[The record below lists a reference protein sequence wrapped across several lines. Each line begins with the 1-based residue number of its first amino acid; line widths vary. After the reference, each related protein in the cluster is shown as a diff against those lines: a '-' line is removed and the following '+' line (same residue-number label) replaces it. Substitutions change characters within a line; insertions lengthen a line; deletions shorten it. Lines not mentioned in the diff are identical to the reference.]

1 MLNEAPHESPA
12 TSIVVVMVVL
22 ASQSP
27 RRRELLTLAGIPFVV
42 RVAGVAEIRSQS
54 ELASDYVKRL
64 ALEKARAIEYS
75 PGELIL
81 AADTTVVVDNG
92 HLEEVVLEKPTDR
105 ADARRMMELLSGRTH
120 RVLTGICLRG
130 EGVDLVDVA
139 LTMVRFAPLSPIEID
154 EYVDSGEPMDKAGGY
169 AIQGRAAKFVE
180 SIEGCYFNVMGLP
193 ISLVYQHLKRFQ

>member
-1 MLNEAPHESPA
+1 
-12 TSIVVVMVVL
+12 MVVL

-42 RVAGVAEIRSQS
+42 RVTGVAEIRSAG

-64 ALEKARAIEYS
+64 AFEKARAIEYGPS
-75 PGELIL
+75 ELVL
-81 AADTTVVVDNG
+81 AADTTVVLDNG
-92 HLEEVVLEKPTDR
+92 HLEEVVLEKPVDK
-105 ADARRMMELLSGRTH
+105 ADARRMMELLSGRAH

-130 EGVDLVDVA
+130 DGVDLVDVA
-139 LTMVRFAPLSPIEID
+139 LTTVRFAPLSSIEIE

-169 AIQGRAAKFVE
+169 TIQGRAAKFVE

-193 ISLVYQHLKRFQ
+193 ISLVYRHLKRFQ